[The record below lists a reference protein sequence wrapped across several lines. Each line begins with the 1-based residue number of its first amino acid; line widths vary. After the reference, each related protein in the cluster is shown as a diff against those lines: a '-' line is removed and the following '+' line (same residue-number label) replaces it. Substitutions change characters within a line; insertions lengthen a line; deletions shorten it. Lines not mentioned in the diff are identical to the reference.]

1 MKVKGKKLKYIK
13 TIDSR
18 YASGNI
24 EVSYYTRRKDEMGFN
39 IYKTYRINVY
49 QLLPLIQ
56 KHNWIATTKKVHT
69 YLTKEE
75 EDGSE

>member
-1 MKVKGKKLKYIK
+1 MKVKGKKLKYID

-24 EVSYYTRRKDEMGFN
+24 EVSYDTRRKDEMGYS
-39 IYKTYRINVY
+39 IYKKYRINVY

-56 KHNWIATTKKVHT
+56 KYNWIATTKKVHT
-69 YLTKEE
+69 YLTREE
-75 EDGSE
+75 E